1 MNSVAAQASGARQ
14 QPQVQPCRY
23 KVGKVLGAGSY
34 SVVKEC
40 LHIDT
45 GRYYAAKVINKR
57 LMAGREHMVRNE
69 IAVLKKVSMGHQ
81 NILTL
86 VDYFETMNNLYL
98 VTDLALGGELFDRIC
113 RKGSY
118 YESDAADLIRAVLS
132 AVAYLHDHGIV
143 HRDLKPEN
151 LLFRTPED
159 NADLLIAD
167 FGLSRIMDEEKFHV
181 LTTTCGTPGYM
192 APEIFK
198 KIGHGKPVDIW
209 ALGVITYFLLCGY
222 TPFDRDSDFE
232 EMQAILNADYSFTPL
247 EYWRGVSESAKDFIR
262 RCLTIDPAK
271 RMTAHEALQ
280 HPFVAG
286 WARAAAGGEGAD
298 KGTNLL
304 PTVKKNFNA
313 RRTLH
318 AAIDTV
324 RAINKLREGQAG
336 GFMNGVRSRE
346 PARAPPVNGGNNNN
360 RNQDNDS
367 QPRKDN
373 DGIEGGQAQ
382 SIQSKDSGYGT
393 QTATTTTTGTGD
405 GDVRMEDAPATS
417 QSQEHQHQQ
426 PHLNSQQEQQAMQGQ
441 GGHLPPAYAVP
452 ASLRPG
458 SEANRVIETSKGLW
472 SGGGSRR

>member
-1 MNSVAAQASGARQ
+1 M
-14 QPQVQPCRY
+14 
-23 KVGKVLGAGSY
+23 
-34 SVVKEC
+34 
-40 LHIDT
+40 
-45 GRYYAAKVINKR
+45 
-57 LMAGREHMVRNE
+57 RNE

-167 FGLSRIMDEEKFHV
+167 FGLSRIMDEEQFHV

-198 KIGHGKPVDIW
+198 KTGHGKPVDLW

-232 EMQAILNADYSFTPL
+232 EMQAILNADYSFTPV
-247 EYWRGVSESAKDFIR
+247 EYWRGVSDSAKDFIR

-286 WARAAAGGEGAD
+286 WARVAAAGGEAAD

-336 GFMNGVRSRE
+336 GFMNGGRSRE
-346 PARAPPVNGGNNNN
+346 PAKNNNN
-360 RNQDNDS
+360 NNNPPTTTTTTTSGQNGDT
-367 QPRKDN
+367 QPLPGKDAAP
-373 DGIEGGQAQ
+373 QPQ
-382 SIQSKDSGYGT
+382 QSKDSGYAT
-393 QTATTTTTGTGD
+393 QTTTQGSTD
-405 GDVRMEDAPATS
+405 GDVTMDDAPPPPPAHA
-417 QSQEHQHQQ
+417 QQAGQQ
-426 PHLNSQQEQQAMQGQ
+426 PAVF
-441 GGHLPPAYAVP
+441 AVP

-458 SEANRVIETSKGLW
+458 SEANRVVETSKGLW
-472 SGGGSRR
+472 SGVGSRG

>member
-1 MNSVAAQASGARQ
+1 LQ
-14 QPQVQPCRY
+14 
-23 KVGKVLGAGSY
+23 
-34 SVVKEC
+34 
-40 LHIDT
+40 
-45 GRYYAAKVINKR
+45 
-57 LMAGREHMVRNE
+57 VRNE

-167 FGLSRIMDEEKFHV
+167 FGLSRIMDEEQFHV

-198 KIGHGKPVDIW
+198 KTGHGKPVDLW

-247 EYWRGVSESAKDFIR
+247 EYWRGVSDSAKDFIR

-286 WARAAAGGEGAD
+286 WARVAAAGGEAAD

-336 GFMNGVRSRE
+336 GNNGLMNGGRSRE
-346 PARAPPVNGGNNNN
+346 PGRNGNGNNNN
-360 RNQDNDS
+360 NGKNDAAANNLDQKENVAPS
-367 QPRKDN
+367 TGPRKD
-373 DGIEGGQAQ
+373 DSGIAMGAQ
-382 SIQSKDSGYGT
+382 SGDRDSGYDT
-393 QTATTTTTGTGD
+393 QSQTTTQGSGSAGAAGGD
-405 GDVRMEDAPATS
+405 GDVNMEDAP
-417 QSQEHQHQQ
+417 
-426 PHLNSQQEQQAMQGQ
+426 PH
-441 GGHLPPAYAVP
+441 GHMPLLPSGVP

-458 SEANRVIETSKGLW
+458 SEVNRVVETSKGLW
-472 SGGGSRR
+472 SGVGSRR

>member
-1 MNSVAAQASGARQ
+1 MNTSASANGDRP

-23 KVGKVLGAGSY
+23 KVGKTLGAGSY

-40 LHIDT
+40 VHIDT

-118 YESDAADLIRAVLS
+118 YESDAADLIRATLS

-167 FGLSRIMDEEKFHV
+167 FGLSRIMDEEQFHV

-198 KIGHGKPVDIW
+198 KTGHGKPVDLW

-232 EMQAILNADYSFTPL
+232 EMQAILNADYGFTPL
-247 EYWRGVSESAKDFIR
+247 EYWRGVSDSAKDFIK
-262 RCLTIDPAK
+262 RCLTIDPSR

-286 WARAAAGGEGAD
+286 WARATAAGLGDAD
-298 KGTNLL
+298 KGQNLL

-324 RAINKLREGQAG
+324 RAINKLREGQ
-336 GFMNGVRSRE
+336 FMNGAKSRE
-346 PARAPPVNGGNNNN
+346 PKREQGATNDLTVTVPGPAGTAASALLQQQLQKVDSAISGVNGSNSSQGN
-360 RNQDNDS
+360 
-367 QPRKDN
+367 
-373 DGIEGGQAQ
+373 
-382 SIQSKDSGYGT
+382 DSGYGT
-393 QTATTTTTGTGD
+393 QPETDAS
-405 GDVRMEDAPATS
+405 GDVAMQDAPAAS
-417 QSQEHQHQQ
+417 LS
-426 PHLNSQQEQQAMQGQ
+426 
-441 GGHLPPAYAVP
+441 VP

-458 SEANRVIETSKGLW
+458 SEANRVVETSKGLW
-472 SGGGSRR
+472 NGVGTTRR

>member
-1 MNSVAAQASGARQ
+1 MATQHRTQPRKPLGQPA
-14 QPQVQPCRY
+14 PQVQPCRY
-23 KVGKVLGAGSY
+23 KVGKTLGAGSY

-40 LHIDT
+40 VHIDT

-118 YESDAADLIRAVLS
+118 YESDAADLIRATLS

-159 NADLLIAD
+159 NAELLIAD
-167 FGLSRIMDEEKFHV
+167 FGLSRIMDEEQFHV

-198 KIGHGKPVDIW
+198 KTGHGKPVDLW
-209 ALGVITYFLLCGY
+209 ALGVITYFLICGY

-232 EMQAILNADYSFTPL
+232 EMQAILNADYSFTPV
-247 EYWRGVSESAKDFIR
+247 EYWRGVSSHAKDFIT
-262 RCLTIDPAK
+262 RCLTVDPSG
-271 RMTAHEALQ
+271 RITAHEALQ
-280 HPFVAG
+280 HPFVA
-286 WARAAAGGEGAD
+286 ARLPSDGAGE
-298 KGTNLL
+298 NLL
-304 PTVKKNFNA
+304 PAIKKNFNA

-318 AAIDTV
+318 TAIDTV
-324 RAINKLREGQAG
+324 RAINKLREAQNVLMDGAK
-336 GFMNGVRSRE
+336 SHE
-346 PARAPPVNGGNNNN
+346 PQRGKATPPVAGAATTAAA
-360 RNQDNDS
+360 
-367 QPRKDN
+367 PRKD
-373 DGIEGGQAQ
+373 DSAISMGM
-382 SIQSKDSGYGT
+382 DSGYGT
-393 QTATTTTTGTGD
+393 GSAGD
-405 GDVRMEDAPATS
+405 GDVTM
-417 QSQEHQHQQ
+417 
-426 PHLNSQQEQQAMQGQ
+426 
-441 GGHLPPAYAVP
+441 GGTTVP
-452 ASLRPG
+452 AVLHPG
-458 SEANRVIETSKGLW
+458 NAANKAVEAGKGLW
-472 SGGGSRR
+472 SAATRR